1 LELALHLRSPRS
13 TPVEYKKEKIE
24 LRRRVYLMN
33 KKLSLVGSALALV
46 CLSGA
51 SYAETFGNSPKGS
64 IVVVSKQE
72 AFPGY
77 FHEKYVYSHPDCEG
91 NIQVDY
97 YGSEINPNDEELLA
111 KEQQLCAENRWF
123 GDGSGGSDD

>member
-1 LELALHLRSPRS
+1 
-13 TPVEYKKEKIE
+13 
-24 LRRRVYLMN
+24 MN
-33 KKLSLVGSALALV
+33 KKLSLVGTALALV

-51 SYAETFGNSPKGS
+51 SYAETFGNFPKGS

-91 NIQVDY
+91 SVQVDY
-97 YGSEINPNDEELLA
+97 YGPEINPNDEELLA
-111 KEQQLCAENRWF
+111 KEQQICAENRWF